1 MVKVEAP
8 QLGGARNVMR
18 VEQLQAST
26 HLACTGEVHDQRPPR
41 GDAGSAF
48 EIGEEDGVC
57 LLAPPII

>member
-1 MVKVEAP
+1 
-8 QLGGARNVMR
+8 VMR

-57 LLAPPII
+57 LLAPTII